1 MQRIMVIGA
10 GVMGA
15 GIAQTCA
22 QAGYQVLMSDPDP
35 AALSRAMGQ
44 MAASLAKLESKGV
57 LEQPAEQVLARVSI
71 AGDLAGAAGAE
82 LIIESAPEKLEL
94 KREIFAELE
103 RLSPARTI
111 LASNT
116 SSLPIASLAQGLQ
129 RPERVLGLHFT
140 PPVPLSRLVEVIRH
154 ETTSEEV
161 FQAGLEMVRSLGKEP
176 LAVRR
181 DVPAFVINRVFAGAL
196 SQALDLVE
204 QGVATA
210 QEVDMGMRLGY
221 GWTLGPL
228 QTADMVGLDTVLLVT
243 QSFARQGEDRLV
255 GGLGLLQDMV
265 RQGRLG
271 RKSGQGFYEYPTPG
285 RAPGK

>member
-10 GVMGA
+10 GVMGS

-44 MAASLAKLESKGV
+44 IGAFLTKLESKGG
-57 LEQPAEQVLARVSI
+57 LDQPADKVLARLSI
-71 AGDLAGAAGAE
+71 AGDLAGAAGAD

-103 RLSPARTI
+103 RRAPATSI

-116 SSLPIASLAQGLQ
+116 SSIPISTLAQGLT
-129 RPERVLGLHFT
+129 RPERLVGLHFT
-140 PPVPLSRLVEVIRH
+140 PPVPISRLVEVIRH
-154 ETTSEEV
+154 DGTADEV
-161 FQAGLEMVRSLGKEP
+161 FQAGLDLVRSLGKEP

-181 DVPAFVINRVFAGAL
+181 DVPAFVINRVFAAAL
-196 SQALDLVE
+196 SQALELVE
-204 QGVATA
+204 KGVASA
-210 QEVDMGMRLGY
+210 AEVDMGMRLGY

-228 QTADMVGLDTVLLVT
+228 ETADLVGLDTVLLISH
-243 QSFARQGEDRLV
+243 SFARQGEDRLV
-255 GGLGLLQDMV
+255 GGMGLLEEMV

-271 RKSGQGFYEYPTPG
+271 RKSGQGFYDYDRAG
-285 RAPGK
+285 RVKG

>member
-22 QAGYQVLMSDPDP
+22 QAGYQVLMTDPDP

-44 MAASLAKLESKGV
+44 IAAFLAKLESKGQ
-57 LEQPAEQVLARVSI
+57 LEQPADKVLARLSI

-82 LIIESAPEKLEL
+82 MIIEAAPEKLEL

-103 RLSPARTI
+103 RLAPAEAI
-111 LASNT
+111 LATNT
-116 SSLPIASLAQGLQ
+116 SSIPITTLAQGLARPQ
-129 RPERVLGLHFT
+129 RLLGLHFT

-154 ETTSEEV
+154 EGTDEEV
-161 FQAGLEMVRSLGKEP
+161 FQAGLELVRSLGREP
-176 LAVRR
+176 LAVRK
-181 DVPAFVINRVFAGAL
+181 DVPAFVINRVFAAAL
-196 SQALDLVE
+196 SQALELVE
-204 QGVATA
+204 QGVASA

-228 QTADMVGLDTVLLVT
+228 QTADLVGLDTVLLVMR
-243 QSFARQGEDRLV
+243 SFARQGEYKLAGGRALV
-255 GGLGLLQDMV
+255 EEMV

-271 RKSGQGFYEYPTPG
+271 RKSGQGFYDYTG
-285 RAPGK
+285 AGHKKA

>member
-35 AALSRAMGQ
+35 TALSRALSQIGGF
-44 MAASLAKLESKGV
+44 LAQLESKGV
-57 LEQPAEQVLARVSI
+57 LGQSADEVLARLSM

-82 LIIESAPEKLEL
+82 LVIESAPEKLEL

-103 RLSPARTI
+103 RLAPEGAI

-116 SSLPIASLAQGLQ
+116 SSLPISTLAQGLQ
-129 RPERVLGLHFT
+129 RPWRMLGLHFT
-140 PPVPLSRLVEVIRH
+140 PPVPISRLVEVIRH
-154 ETTSEEV
+154 EGTAEEV
-161 FQAGLEMVRSLGKEP
+161 FQAGLALVRSLGKEP

-181 DVPAFVINRVFAGAL
+181 DVPAFVINRVFAAAL
-196 SQALDLVE
+196 SQALELVE
-204 QGVATA
+204 QGVASA

-228 QTADMVGLDTVLLVT
+228 QTADLVGLDTVLLIMR
-243 QSFARQGEDRLV
+243 SFANQGEYRLV
-255 GGLGLLQDMV
+255 GGSGLVEEMV

-271 RKSGQGFYEYPTPG
+271 RKSGRGFYDYP
-285 RAPGK
+285 ASGKAAG